1 MSHGFMYL
9 YAVIDVYSRYIV
21 GWRLSNSLSARNC
34 IALVEE
40 CVATHGAP
48 EIINSDQR
56 IQYTCAEWEATLSRL
71 GIQISMDG
79 KGRCKD
85 NIWIERFWHTIKQEY
100 IYINPQDDANALREG
115 ISGFI
120 DYYNNGHPHQGIG
133 NNLPAIRY
141 AA

>member
-1 MSHGFMYL
+1 MKYKKKFSPEFKTQVALEAIRKSMPL
-9 YAVIDVYSRYIV
+9 AE
-21 GWRLSNSLSARNC
+21 
-34 IALVEE
+34 IAKKY
-40 CVATHGAP
+40 
-48 EIINSDQR
+48 EIINSDQG

-79 KGRCKD
+79 KGHCKD

-120 DYYNNGHPHQGIG
+120 DYYNNGRPHQGIG
-133 NNLPAIRY
+133 NKLPAIRY

>member
-1 MSHGFMYL
+1 
-9 YAVIDVYSRYIV
+9 
-21 GWRLSNSLSARNC
+21 
-34 IALVEE
+34 
-40 CVATHGAP
+40 
-48 EIINSDQR
+48 
-56 IQYTCAEWEATLSRL
+56 
-71 GIQISMDG
+71 MDG

-120 DYYNNGHPHQGIG
+120 DYYNNGRPHQGIG
-133 NNLPAIRY
+133 NKLPAIRY

>member
-1 MSHGFMYL
+1 MYL

-21 GWRLSNSLSARNC
+21 GWMLSNSLSARNC

-40 CVATHGAP
+40 CVATHGVH
-48 EIINSDQR
+48 EIINYDHG
-56 IQYTCAEWEATLSRL
+56 IQYTCAEWEETLSRI
-71 GIQISMDG
+71 GIQISIDG

-120 DYYNNGHPHQGIG
+120 DYYNNGRPHQGIG
-133 NNLPAIRY
+133 NKLPAIPY